1 MTKLAITADPSFLIS
16 VTVYE
21 DFSHEK
27 AIGSASPAMNTDQ
40 PWTICCYNW
49 KNSLKYQKRFA
60 AFYVKMQAQRKLRY
74 FFRHLTQ
81 SRMTSNR
88 HIVEPWITYLTKLW
102 QNNDI

>member
-60 AFYVKMQAQRKLRY
+60 AFSEKTL
-74 FFRHLTQ
+74 FFSSLDTK
-81 SRMTSNR
+81 SN
-88 HIVEPWITYLTKLW
+88 TKTKLTDD
-102 QNNDI
+102 Q